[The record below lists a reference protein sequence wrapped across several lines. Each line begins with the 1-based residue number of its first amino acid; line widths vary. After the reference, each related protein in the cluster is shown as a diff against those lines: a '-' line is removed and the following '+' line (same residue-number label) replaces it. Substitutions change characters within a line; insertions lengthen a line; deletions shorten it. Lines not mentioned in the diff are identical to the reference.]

1 MLLDWGEL
9 IAKEITE
16 SSTFVGIDWR
26 LDVQVSTDSEKKTS
40 NPLVFLDI
48 ESHDSDA
55 NKLKTTSYQLNKQ
68 ELLNLY
74 DNFNKIKEQ
83 INLLVSE

>member
-1 MLLDWGEL
+1 VIDWGDL
-9 IAKEITE
+9 ISKEITE
-16 SSTFVGIDWR
+16 CSTFVGIDWR

-40 NPLVFLDI
+40 NPIAFIDI
-48 ESHDSDA
+48 ESHDSDT
-55 NKLKTTSYQLNKQ
+55 NKLKTTTYQLNKQ

-83 INLLVSE
+83 INLLVAE

>member
-1 MLLDWGEL
+1 M
-9 IAKEITE
+9 
-16 SSTFVGIDWR
+16 
-26 LDVQVSTDSEKKTS
+26 
-40 NPLVFLDI
+40 VFLDI
-48 ESHDSDA
+48 ESHDSDT

-68 ELLNLY
+68 ELNNLY